1 MNKWCVFIIMKLTT
15 LNFGL
20 MIEVRGISFSFS
32 DQGMS
37 AADLTRSRHAQSQ
50 MW

>member
-20 MIEVRGISFSFS
+20 MIEVRGIIVLVF
-32 DQGMS
+32 
-37 AADLTRSRHAQSQ
+37 LTRACLLLI
-50 MW
+50 